1 MTDTLT
7 KSQKTIADYLGDLL
21 AIENDIEQAMDHQK
35 KLTKD
40 DPIAGPH
47 IQRFHD
53 MVRDQRNA
61 LREFR
66 SEGQDPAT
74 NPIKSAG
81 ANVLGK
87 IAGVIDMVRTEAVS
101 KALRDDYVAFNL
113 AAVSYSMFLATASAL
128 GDAAAAT
135 LAKKHLTNYAAA
147 AQSINQIIAS
157 VVISEL
163 AKDGHTVEAKAT
175 DDVTEAIDNAWKST
189 APAA

>member
-21 AIENDIEQAMDHQK
+21 AIESEIEQAMDHQK

-40 DPIAGPH
+40 DPIAGPY

-61 LREFR
+61 LREIQPDQGD
-66 SEGQDPAT
+66 SIG
-74 NPIKSAG
+74 NPIKAAG
-81 ANVLGK
+81 ATVLGK
-87 IAGVIDMVRTEAVS
+87 IAGVIDMVRTEAIS

-128 GDAAAAT
+128 GDQSKVT

-157 VVISEL
+157 VVIGEL
-163 AKDGHTVEAKAT
+163 AKDGHTIEAKAT
-175 DDVTEAIDNAWKST
+175 DEVTAAIDTAWKST
-189 APAA
+189 APSA

>member
-7 KSQKTIADYLGDLL
+7 KSQQTIADYLGDLL
-21 AIENDIEQAMDHQK
+21 AIESEIEQAMDHQK

-40 DPIAGPH
+40 DPIAGPY

-61 LREFR
+61 LREIQ
-66 SEGQDPAT
+66 SEDQGSITA
-74 NPIKSAG
+74 PIKAAG
-81 ANVLGK
+81 ATVFGK
-87 IAGVIDMVRTEAVS
+87 IAGVIDMVRTEAIS

-128 GDAAAAT
+128 GDESAVA

-147 AQSINQIIAS
+147 AQSINQILAS

-163 AKDGHTVEAKAT
+163 EKDGHAIEAKVT
-175 DDVTEAIDNAWKST
+175 SDVTAAIDNAWKST
-189 APAA
+189 APAS

>member
-21 AIENDIEQAMDHQK
+21 AIESEIEKAMDHQK
-35 KLTKD
+35 KLTND
-40 DPIAGPH
+40 DPIAGPY

-61 LREFR
+61 LREIQPDAGD
-66 SEGQDPAT
+66 SIG
-74 NPIKSAG
+74 NPIKAASAT
-81 ANVLGK
+81 VLGK
-87 IAGVIDMVRTEAVS
+87 IAGVIDMVRTEAIS

-128 GDAAAAT
+128 GDQSAVT
-135 LAKKHLTNYAAA
+135 LATKHLTNYAAA

-157 VVISEL
+157 VVIGEL
-163 AKDGHTVEAKAT
+163 AKDGHTIEAKAT
-175 DDVTEAIDNAWKST
+175 DEVTAAIDQAWKST
-189 APAA
+189 APAT

>member
-21 AIENDIEQAMDHQK
+21 AIENEIEQAMDHQL

-40 DPIAGPH
+40 DPIAGPY
-47 IQRFHD
+47 IRRFHD

-66 SEGQDPAT
+66 SEDQESTT

-113 AAVSYSMFLATASAL
+113 AAVSYSMFLATTSAL
-128 GDAAAAT
+128 GDVAAAT
-135 LAKKHLTNYAAA
+135 IAKKHLTNYAAA

-157 VVISEL
+157 VVIAEL
-163 AKDGHTVEAKAT
+163 AKDGHTIEAKAT
-175 DDVTEAIDNAWKST
+175 DEVTAAIDQAWKST
-189 APAA
+189 APSA